1 MQERAIALTG
11 SQKLERALVHK
22 PRGVASAFSTAP
34 PQAATSGTLGMPR
47 PVHAPA
53 ALPAPAAFNL
63 KDDWFA
69 VEYDQIE
76 SCMAAAGALGVGA
89 GGVHST
95 AAHDAQAAAAAGG
108 AACDTQAVQTVALC
122 RTEATAGESG

>member
-1 MQERAIALTG
+1 MQERAIALTS
-11 SQKLERALVHK
+11 SQKLERAPPHQ

-34 PQAATSGTLGMPR
+34 PRAASSGTLGVPQ

-53 ALPAPAAFNL
+53 ALATPAAFNL

-69 VEYDQIE
+69 VEFDQIE
-76 SCMAAAGALGVGA
+76 SCMAAAGALGAGA
-89 GGVHST
+89 GVVHATSDAL
-95 AAHDAQAAAAAGG
+95 AAPIAGG

-122 RTEATAGESG
+122 RTEATARETG